1 MISEVGGVRGG
12 VKKIVV
18 CLLTGSVSTVISVGP
33 NRLII
38 FDWLILFSDSFWIT
52 LEIGNRI

>member
-12 VKKIVV
+12 VKDVIIYIYIYI
-18 CLLTGSVSTVISVGP
+18 LTGSVSTVISVGP

-52 LEIGNRI
+52 LK